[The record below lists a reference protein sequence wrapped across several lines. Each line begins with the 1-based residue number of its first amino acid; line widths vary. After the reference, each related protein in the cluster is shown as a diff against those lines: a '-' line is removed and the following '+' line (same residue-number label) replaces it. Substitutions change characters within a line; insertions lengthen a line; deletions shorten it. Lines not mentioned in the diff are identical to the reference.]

1 MKKFVATFVLLLL
14 VSVAFPA
21 TGGKSAGAVFNPKS
35 QCHDS
40 SGKWDPQNK
49 NCDPHSC
56 GCLFH
61 QIEEFFKGI
70 FG

>member
-1 MKKFVATFVLLLL
+1 MKKLFATFLLLMCF
-14 VSVAFPA
+14 SMAFA
-21 TGGKSAGAVFNPKS
+21 GKAGTSDNVVFNPKS

-40 SGKWDPQNK
+40 EGKWDPQNK
-49 NCDPHSC
+49 NCDPNSC

-61 QIEEFFKGI
+61 QIEDFLKGM